1 MGRKSDPGAALRAQA
16 QANMAKA
23 AAEIEKVD
31 MPDYM
36 KQQAY
41 INLMAEQVPELA
53 GVLQAEELDRPEDI
67 QEDPRLAG
75 AQAAALEALS
85 ERGKAGLSEEDQ
97 LKYEDARA
105 AMASDAAS
113 QQADIERRMA
123 ERGAGGSGQ
132 ELAMRLA
139 GQQGQAQRASEFGR
153 GMAADA
159 LQAKMQSEQAAG
171 AMAGQMS
178 AQDIARQRA
187 NEQAKQQIAQFNAA
201 NRMSA
206 QQQNLAARQSIAN
219 QRAGLQQ
226 QKYGQLG
233 GLEQQKFS
241 NQMAKAGAMSGAYTG
256 QANMLAQQAGQMG
269 GGPSKGGAALSGAAS
284 GAATGASIG
293 GGYGAAIGAGVGAIG
308 GYMSAEDGGIVP
320 AKEHYQADSG
330 SYMFGGVGGMGQQM
344 QLAPGVAA
352 PTTSIRSGDGLSPQH
367 TPDSLKMKYD
377 YMNNEKFGDDPYK
390 KAMYGKRPSFGESK
404 EAFMNSSLGRSLFGG
419 GNEDSAMQ
427 KVAAAKPD
435 ARDTGAPMPAESPA
449 AKTQDAAAKGAG
461 KGMDKSKA
469 AVAGLEALSN
479 IMGGGQ
485 KAAPAQP
492 WKNIEAPQI
501 ALPQDQV
508 FGRPFADGGIP
519 GIIAEDGSV
528 TSIDAGFVFPG
539 EEDEYAGDRVD
550 AKVNRG
556 EMILN
561 AEQQQRM
568 LDVLRGEASP
578 EVLHN
583 GEDVVETPEEAQTR
597 GFLKI
602 LEMIGK
608 K

>member
-53 GVLQAEELDRPEDI
+53 GLLQAEELDRPEDI

-75 AQAAALEALS
+75 AQMAALEALS
-85 ERGKAGLSEEDQ
+85 ERGKAGLSEEDK

-105 AMASDAAS
+105 AMAADAAS
-113 QQADIERRMA
+113 QQSDIERRMA

-159 LQAKMQSEQAAG
+159 LQAKIQSEQAAG

-233 GLEQQKFS
+233 GLEQQKFA
-241 NQMAKAGAMSGAYTG
+241 NQMSKAGALSGAYTG
-256 QANMLAQQAGQMG
+256 QANMLNQQSAMIKPERSMG
-269 GGPSKGGAALSGAAS
+269 GMIGTLAGAGIGAMSGAGPQGAAVGAQIGGSVGSQFADGGVVEANM
-284 GAATGASIG
+284 GALVSQLGTGAP
-293 GGYGAAIGAGVGAIG
+293 
-308 GYMSAEDGGIVP
+308 MSARQQDQLT
-320 AKEHYQADSG
+320 AA
-330 SYMFGGVGGMGQQM
+330 GMGQ
-344 QLAPGVAA
+344 VAERTPFTA
-352 PTTSIRSGDGLSPQH
+352 EELIAREAAGGPKRSTGEAWDAFKQKLG
-367 TPDSLKMKYD
+367 
-377 YMNNEKFGDDPYK
+377 FGDSPY
-390 KAMYGKRPSFGESK
+390 
-404 EAFMNSSLGRSLFGG
+404 
-419 GNEDSAMQ
+419 Q

-435 ARDTGAPMPAESPA
+435 ARDTGAPMP
-449 AKTQDAAAKGAG
+449 KDTLAG
-461 KGMDKSKA
+461 KT
-469 AVAGLEALSN
+469 
-479 IMGGGQ
+479 Q
-485 KAAPAQP
+485 KAASKGAAGKDSTAMGIASAIAGALPREEQEARMSYTNVQ
-492 WKNIEAPQI
+492 APQI
-501 ALPQDQV
+501 TLPQDQV
-508 FGRPFADGGIP
+508 FGRPFANGGIP

-539 EEDEYAGDRVD
+539 DEDEYAGDRVD

>member
-53 GVLQAEELDRPEDI
+53 GLLQAEELDRPEDI

-75 AQAAALEALS
+75 AQMAALEALS
-85 ERGKAGLSEEDQ
+85 ERGKAGLSEEDK

-105 AMASDAAS
+105 AMAADAAS
-113 QQADIERRMA
+113 QQSDIERRMA

-159 LQAKMQSEQAAG
+159 LQAKIQSEQAAG

-233 GLEQQKFS
+233 GLEQQKFA
-241 NQMAKAGAMSGAYTG
+241 NQMSKAGALSGAYTG
-256 QANMLAQQAGQMG
+256 QANVLNQQSQMVK
-269 GGPSKGGAALSGAAS
+269 GGPSAAQAGLAGAAS
-284 GAATGASIG
+284 GAQIGSSFGGAG
-293 GGYGAAIGAGVGAIG
+293 AGYGAAIGAGAGVLSTMFA
-308 GYMSAEDGGIVP
+308 DGGVVP
-320 AKEHYQADSG
+320 HYSK
-330 SYMFGGVGGMGQQM
+330 GGMIDASSMSDEQYARTLDRMMKDPTMQGRMDLDAQR
-344 QLAPGVAA
+344 QLAPQMAQNAA
-352 PTTSIRSGDGLSPQH
+352 SRMGSDGSTQLMNPQA
-367 TPDSLKMKYD
+367 TQASQIQPNM
-377 YMNNEKFGDDPYK
+377 
-390 KAMYGKRPSFGESK
+390 A
-404 EAFMNSSLGRSLFGG
+404 
-419 GNEDSAMQ
+419 Q
-427 KVAAAKPD
+427 D
-435 ARDTGAPMPAESPA
+435 ARATGAPMPEVKKPEVKSAD
-449 AKTQDAAAKGAG
+449 TG
-461 KGMDKSKA
+461 KA
-469 AVAGLEALSN
+469 LAQGLGALSKM
-479 IMGGGQ
+479 MGSGQ
-485 KAAPAQP
+485 EESDFRY
-492 WKNIEAPQI
+492 KNVEAPQI
-501 ALPQDQV
+501 TLPQDQV
-508 FGRPFADGGIP
+508 FGRPFADGGVP
-519 GIIAEDGSV
+519 GYIAKDGSV

-539 EEDEYAGDRVD
+539 DEDEYAGDRVD

-602 LEMIGK
+602 LEMIGEK
-608 K
+608 

>member
-1 MGRKSDPGAALRAQA
+1 MGKKKDPGAALRAQA
-16 QANMAKA
+16 AANMAEARKRLDA
-23 AAEIEKVD
+23 VD
-31 MPDYM
+31 LPDYE

-41 INLMAEQVPELA
+41 INLMAEQVPEIA
-53 GVLQAEELDRPEDI
+53 GILQAEQMDTPEDI

-75 AQAAALEALS
+75 LKMQALESLS
-85 ERGKAGLSEEDQ
+85 ERGKAGLSEEDK
-97 LKYEDARA
+97 LKYEDARM
-105 AMASDAAS
+105 AMAADAAS
-113 QQADIERRMA
+113 QQSDIERRMA

-139 GQQGQAQRASEFGR
+139 GQQGAAQRASEFGR

-171 AMAGQMS
+171 QMAGQMS
-178 AQDIARQRA
+178 AADMANQRS
-187 NEQAKQQIAQFNAA
+187 NQQAKQAIAQFNAM
-201 NRMSA
+201 NRQNIA
-206 QQQNLAARQSIAN
+206 QQNLAQRQQQAN
-219 QRAGLQQ
+219 QRAALQQ

-241 NQMAKAGAMSGAYTG
+241 NQMAKTGAVTGALTSQANMLNQQSAMMKPDRGIGGMIGTLAGAGIGAMSGA
-256 QANMLAQQAGQMG
+256 
-269 GGPSKGGAALSGAAS
+269 GPQGAAVGAQ
-284 GAATGASIG
+284 IG
-293 GGYGAAIGAGVGAIG
+293 GSVGSQFA
-308 GYMSAEDGGIVP
+308 DGGVVP

-330 SYMFGGVGGMGQQM
+330 KFSGYGLSSGVAGMGPRIQLDQGIDAPPSQPLRATGESLRLRNEYDLKNKFGGDR
-344 QLAPGVAA
+344 LAMAQAGPNR
-352 PTTSIRSGDGLSPQH
+352 TT
-367 TPDSLKMKYD
+367 
-377 YMNNEKFGDDPYK
+377 
-390 KAMYGKRPSFGESK
+390 GESW
-404 EAFMNSSLGRSLFGG
+404 EALKGMFGG

-435 ARDTGAPMPAESPA
+435 ARDTGANMPAGESPA
-449 AKTQDAAAKGAG
+449 QETQDAAAKGAVKIIG
-461 KGMDKSKA
+461 KDKDKEPSTAMGIASAIAENLPQEKEA
-469 AVAGLEALSN
+469 AGLAYSN
-479 IMGGGQ
+479 VS
-485 KAAPAQP
+485 
-492 WKNIEAPQI
+492 APQVN
-501 ALPQDQV
+501 LVKDQV
-508 FGRPFADGGIP
+508 FGAPFQAADGGVP
-519 GIIAEDGSV
+519 GYIAEDGDVVSV
-528 TSIDAGFVFPG
+528 DGGFIFPG

-550 AKVNRG
+550 ARVNRG

-583 GEDVVETPEEAQTR
+583 GEDVIETPEEAQTK